1 MSDSD
6 IFALTELRAAREA
19 TGPRRPWYRL
29 HLSTLVVV
37 LFLLVPLIL
46 IMVPGRRAGVMGPW
60 SLMSTVR
67 LERQEHGWP
76 WVHVDRVFA
85 WSPNPQG
92 RTVLRDAPGIGDY
105 LDGEE
110 ARSLRRGGWPRRA
123 TASKYD
129 YKLDDAP
136 AWTAGY
142 NWPHRGRTV
151 AVYKLALALN
161 VATALLICA
170 AVAATHEWWR
180 RRRHRLCQFHLRE
193 LLLLVLIV
201 SAGLAW
207 WRALA
212 AETARESELIRRL
225 QQSGCV
231 VDRRCLAPVWL
242 RTLAGTRHLRLLH
255 RADRVHIDCAHAFAG
270 TDGTVARDLADLCE
284 LMQRFRHLPQV
295 SLRTADDAAVAQ
307 VAEIASVRS
316 LVLDDARVTDRAFR
330 SIKRMVRLESLVVEA
345 EAPPPTEITD
355 AALVHLKR
363 LENLRVL
370 RLITSHYEDPSRN
383 PLKITDSG
391 LSHLAG
397 MRAVE
402 RLDLSGCDV
411 TDAGIV
417 HLKKM
422 IRIRELYIGRT
433 LVTEAGAEELCQALP
448 DTQVH
453 HWGRGAWG
461 RAD

>member
-6 IFALTELRAAREA
+6 ILALSELRAAREA
-19 TGPRRPWYRL
+19 TNPRRPWYRL

-37 LFLLVPLIL
+37 LLLLVPLIL

-92 RTVLRDAPGIGDY
+92 RTVVQDTAGIADY

-110 ARSLRRGGWPRRA
+110 ARSLRRLAWPRLA

-129 YKLDDAP
+129 YNLDEEP
-136 AWTAGY
+136 AWSSAY
-142 NWPHRGRTV
+142 NWPLGGRTV
-151 AVYKLALALN
+151 AVHKLALALN
-161 VATALLICA
+161 LATALLICA
-170 AVAATHEWWR
+170 AVAVTYEWWR

-242 RTLAGTRHLRLLH
+242 RTLAGTRHLQLLH
-255 RADRVHIDCAHAFAG
+255 RADCVHIDCVHRFAG
-270 TDGTVARDLADLCE
+270 TEATIARDWTDLRK
-284 LMQRFRHLPQV
+284 LIQRFRHLKQV
-295 SLRTADDAAVAQ
+295 SLHGADDAEVAQ
-307 VAEIASVRS
+307 VAQITSVRS
-316 LVLDDARVTDRAFR
+316 LVLDDARVTDGAFR
-330 SIKRMVRLESLVVEA
+330 SIERMVRLKTLVVDA
-345 EAPPPTEITD
+345 GAPPPTEITD
-355 AALVHLKR
+355 TALAHLKR
-363 LENLRVL
+363 LENLRIL

-391 LSHLAG
+391 LAHLAG
-397 MRAVE
+397 MRALE
-402 RLDLSGCDV
+402 RLDLSGCDI

-422 IRIRELYIGRT
+422 VRLRELWIGRT
-433 LVTEAGAEELCQALP
+433 LVTKAGAEELRQALP

-453 HWGRGAWG
+453 HWGRGPWG
-461 RAD
+461 RTD